1 MRDIVVFERDE
12 RYTFSKEC
20 ELGFR
25 LARAILPA
33 GSSPV
38 AIVKDGSVTAFDGQ
52 WFEKR
57 EIIEYAKVQAGA

>member
-20 ELGFR
+20 ELDFR
-25 LARAILPA
+25 LTRAILPV

-38 AIVKDGSVTAFDGQ
+38 AFVLDGCVTGIDGQ

-57 EIIEYAKVQAGA
+57 KIIEYAKVQAGA